1 MVRPMALK
9 LGLLVLLG
17 VSLNVSA
24 GQSYKATNTPSP
36 TMKAVSVNASSTS
49 TADNREAD
57 QDELRSRNPRYTI
70 ARSDTLTLSFPLS
83 PAYNQ
88 TVTVQPDGFIGLV
101 GVSDLHV
108 EGMTVPELRQAMQ
121 NAYAKVLHDPIITV
135 SLTNFQKPY
144 FVVLGEVSKPGQ
156 YELRDDIIMTEAVAI
171 AGGYTKDA
179 KHSQVF
185 LFRRISNDWAEVHE
199 LNMKHMLYSKNLA
212 EDIHL
217 QPGDI
222 IFLPK
227 NFISKFQDVVP
238 VKALQP
244 MLGNSNVIFP

>member
-1 MVRPMALK
+1 MLRPIALH
-9 LGLLVLLG
+9 LGLLALLA
-17 VSLNVSA
+17 VSMDASAQPGQKATDTSRPAMISVSA
-24 GQSYKATNTPSP
+24 NSGGNSAAGGNQVDAP
-36 TMKAVSVNASSTS
+36 
-49 TADNREAD
+49 
-57 QDELRSRNPRYTI
+57 ELHHRNPRYLI
-70 ARSDTLTLSFPLS
+70 SRSDTLTLNFPLS
-83 PAYNQ
+83 PEYDQ

-108 EGMTVPELRQAMQ
+108 EGMTVPELREAVRG
-121 NAYAKVLHDPIITV
+121 AYAKVLHDPLITV

-156 YELRDDIIMTEAVAI
+156 YELRDDIVMTEAVAI
-171 AGGYTKDA
+171 AGGYTKNA

-185 LFRRISNDWAEVHE
+185 LFRRISNDWAEVHQID
-199 LNMKHMLYSKNLA
+199 LKHMLYSKNLA
-212 EDIHL
+212 EDIHV

-222 IFLPK
+222 IFMPK

-244 MLGNSNVIFP
+244 MVGNSSVIF